1 MDRSN
6 STLKY
11 LKSKQPEKGG
21 ENNASVVVEL
31 ALILMS
37 VKKMGEMRVNLIFV
51 AKMEVV
57 NQVGTNLLEQVSLI

>member
-1 MDRSN
+1 M
-6 STLKY
+6 
-11 LKSKQPEKGG
+11 
-21 ENNASVVVEL
+21 VVEL

-37 VKKMGEMRVNLIFV
+37 VKEMGEMRVNLIFI